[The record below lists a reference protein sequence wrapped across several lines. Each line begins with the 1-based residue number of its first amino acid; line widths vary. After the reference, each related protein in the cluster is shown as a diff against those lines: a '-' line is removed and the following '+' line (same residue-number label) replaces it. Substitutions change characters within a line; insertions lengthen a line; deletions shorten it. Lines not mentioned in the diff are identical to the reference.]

1 MLKQVRFSPAAL
13 VMTLTV
19 LFLPAWAGDET
30 KVTTAYD
37 LVYSAMGDTQLKLD
51 LARPSEGDGPFPA
64 VAVIHGGA
72 WRSGNKDSNRRLLS
86 DFASRGYVAISPQYR
101 FCPKD
106 VFPAQVHDVKAAVRW
121 LRSNAKE
128 YKVDADHIG
137 AVGFS
142 AGGHLSLMLG
152 VTGPEDGL
160 EGEISA
166 DAPSSRVQAVVNYFG
181 PTDLNASDIP
191 KVSRPLVKDF
201 LGVTP
206 WENPDAAAKAS
217 PLTFVTK
224 DDPPILT
231 FQGTKDPLVP
241 YTQALKLAD
250 ALSNVGVPGRVEIL
264 VGAGHGWQGDD
275 LKRTFDETYAF
286 FDKYLKPS
294 KP

>member
-64 VAVIHGGA
+64 VAAIHGGA
-72 WRSGNKDSNRRLLS
+72 SRSGNKDSNRRLLS

-128 YKVDADHIG
+128 
-137 AVGFS
+137 
-142 AGGHLSLMLG
+142 
-152 VTGPEDGL
+152 
-160 EGEISA
+160 
-166 DAPSSRVQAVVNYFG
+166 
-181 PTDLNASDIP
+181 
-191 KVSRPLVKDF
+191 
-201 LGVTP
+201 
-206 WENPDAAAKAS
+206 
-217 PLTFVTK
+217 
-224 DDPPILT
+224 
-231 FQGTKDPLVP
+231 
-241 YTQALKLAD
+241 
-250 ALSNVGVPGRVEIL
+250 
-264 VGAGHGWQGDD
+264 
-275 LKRTFDETYAF
+275 
-286 FDKYLKPS
+286 
-294 KP
+294 